1 MQTAAQFAATLI
13 ETNFDSAEIQ
23 ALFKASEL
31 PKEEFLQKLGSQLVE
46 HNGTLVNGQASAKG
60 LFPLHKVIN
69 FEVVEFDITV
79 TNPSNGRYIVEVVSK
94 IMGYKVGDSFLSFDN
109 GTLSR
114 HETVGNSTLGAEYD
128 VKLQLSGGFN
138 VSFEASVWI
147 DIGFLSKKAHFGP
160 KWLF

>member
-1 MQTAAQFAATLI
+1 MQTATQFAATLI
-13 ETNFDSAEIQ
+13 ESNFESPEIQ
-23 ALFKASEL
+23 TLFKASEL
-31 PKEEFLQKLGSQLVE
+31 SKEEFLQKLASQLVE
-46 HNGTLVNGQASAKG
+46 HNGALVNGEASAKG

-79 TNPSNGRYIVEVVSK
+79 TNPSGGRYIVEIVSK
-94 IMGYKVGDSFLSFDN
+94 ILGYKVGDSFLSFDN

-114 HETVGNSTLGAEYD
+114 HETVGGSSLGAEYD
-128 VKLQLSGGFN
+128 VKLQLTGGFN

-147 DIGFLSKKAHFGP
+147 DMLFLNKKVHFGP